1 MKQIFIVDDDIHIGN
16 MLQEVLTKEG
26 YGVSRAYSGTEAVL
40 FLSQNRPDLILLDL
54 MLPGLSGEDV
64 LAHTLG
70 IPVIVVSA
78 KAEVQDKVS
87 LLLDGAVD
95 YVTKPFH
102 IQELLARIQVHLR
115 TSSVSETHQLTFE
128 DLMLDTNTRCVTA
141 ADTEV
146 RLTPTEYAILKT
158 LMENPTQVITKSILL
173 DRLSE
178 QTPDGTE
185 NSLKMHISNLRKK
198 RFFTFLCETTG
209 ISKGGLQQWNMFYKP
224 MSCAKNTEILPHSM
238 ILPCTFP
245 KVPSMDLLEK
255 TELERP
261 RSSVCC
267 ADCSS
272 PHPGNFPS
280 TEHYTHSHKSKM
292 YENASVLW

>member
-16 MLQEVLTKEG
+16 MLQEVLTQEG
-26 YGVSRAYSGTEAVL
+26 YGVSRAYSGTEAIL
-40 FLSQNRPDLILLDL
+40 FLSRNRPDLILLDL

-64 LAHTLG
+64 LAHASG

-102 IQELLARIQVHLR
+102 MQELLARIQVHLR
-115 TSSVSETHQLTFE
+115 TSSVSGTHRLIFE
-128 DLMLDTNTRCVTA
+128 DLTLDTDTRCVTA
-141 ADTEV
+141 ADRQV
-146 RLTPTEYAILKT
+146 RLTPTEYVILKT
-158 LMENPTQVITKSILL
+158 LMENASQVVTKSILL

-198 RFFTFLCETTG
+198 LRTAGGRDYIESVWGIGFTL
-209 ISKGGLQQWNMFYKP
+209 
-224 MSCAKNTEILPHSM
+224 
-238 ILPCTFP
+238 
-245 KVPSMDLLEK
+245 K
-255 TELERP
+255 T
-261 RSSVCC
+261 S
-267 ADCSS
+267 
-272 PHPGNFPS
+272 
-280 TEHYTHSHKSKM
+280 
-292 YENASVLW
+292 